1 VVLSYVIL
9 SGKVIQRD
17 EGPTAREARISHTLG
32 WVGVSYECCSAGRL
46 MYQHLSHQDVA
57 RQSVIQGETKKV
69 PRGDLKKFY
78 YYTCITYLVI
88 DYGIEPL
95 LS

>member
-1 VVLSYVIL
+1 MKGRPDRGGPHKSYIRSESRVIRML
-9 SGKVIQRD
+9 LGTGVD
-17 EGPTAREARISHTLG
+17 VPTSIAGR
-32 WVGVSYECCSAGRL
+32 YCSAG
-46 MYQHLSHQDVA
+46 
-57 RQSVIQGETKKV
+57 VIQGETKKV